1 MAETALPQGHEPERE
16 TAVRYRPRGR
26 VVVAAEIEAWHQGE
40 AYLDAARREAE
51 RLRGEAIE
59 AFEQAKLA
67 GFEEGRKEGAEAA
80 ARLLADT
87 ARRADRHLAQAD
99 RQVVDLALAVV
110 RQVLGEFDAGRL
122 VSNAVR
128 HALSRQRQSQH
139 LTLHVAPD
147 VVETLRAD
155 LDSQFEPGLRHL
167 ITVEPDPRLERG
179 QCRLASE
186 VGFVDLGI
194 DAQLDAIHQGLVDGM
209 KRESHA

>member
-1 MAETALPQGHEPERE
+1 MAETSTAEQQETERE
-16 TAVRYRPRGR
+16 APMRYRPRGR
-26 VVVAAEIEAWHQGE
+26 VVRADEIKAWRTGEDYLKAAE
-40 AYLDAARREAE
+40 REAE
-51 RLRGEAIE
+51 RLRADAIE
-59 AFEQAKLA
+59 AFEQAKKA

-80 ARLLADT
+80 ARLLAET
-87 ARRADRHLAQAD
+87 TRRADRHLAEAD
-99 RQVVDLALAVV
+99 QQVVDLALAVV
-110 RQVLGEFDAGRL
+110 RQVLGEFDTGRL

-147 VVETLRAD
+147 LVEALRTEIDAA
-155 LDSQFEPGLRHL
+155 FEPGLRHL
-167 ITVEPDPRLERG
+167 ITVEPDPRLEQD

-194 DAQLDAIHQGLVDGM
+194 KAQLNAIHRGLIDGV